1 MHKGILIAAAALTIV
16 MGVSALT
23 SDRASATAAP
33 ADLRAAAGA
42 SAVDKV
48 WCRRWCGPRG
58 CFRRC
63 GGWWRRRW

>member
-1 MHKGILIAAAALTIV
+1 MRTSILTAAAALAIV
-16 MGVSALT
+16 MGVSAFT
-23 SDRASATAAP
+23 SNNAGAAGVP

-63 GGWWRRRW
+63 GYWRRRW

>member
-1 MHKGILIAAAALTIV
+1 MRQSILTAAAALTIV
-16 MGVSALT
+16 MGVSAFT
-23 SDRASATAAP
+23 SNNAGAAGVP

-58 CFRRC
+58 CVRRC
-63 GGWWRRRW
+63 GYWRRRW

>member
-16 MGVSALT
+16 AGVSVFS
-23 SDRASATAAP
+23 SDRATAAGVP

-63 GGWWRRRW
+63 GYWRRRW